1 MLRYVVV
8 AALICMAPLALAQGT
23 ADSAALAEAAS
34 KPVLAGKVDLVEGD
48 VRFFDKN
55 RRPRPPRLGDPLY
68 EGDSIVTGANGEAH
82 FNMEDGGYIGVRPN
96 TRMRIVTY
104 KAEGGP
110 DDQSMIG
117 LLEGSFRSVTG
128 WIARLGGNSYMVRTP
143 TAAIGVRGTEHEP
156 LVIPEGSKVGEP
168 GTYERVH
175 VGETVIQTPQG
186 AVNVRPD
193 HAGFAP
199 HRGAVRP
206 RVLDRVP
213 DFFRLTRNEGRFTGL
228 HERVH
233 AQLDQRREERRQFIE
248 QRRKPQLDQRGERK
262 SAVEQRQEQRKL
274 PQEQRRRPKTEDE
287 RVAEEQRRERLQKQ
301 REERREQAQKTR
313 LEREQKQRELQE
325 RRRAAAEKQGARR
338 GTKAEEHEK
347 QGRARKAD

>member
-1 MLRYVVV
+1 VLRYIVV
-8 AALICMAPLALAQGT
+8 AAFSCMAPLALAQGT

-34 KPVLAGKVDLVEGD
+34 TPVLAGKVDLVEGD

-55 RRPRPPRLGDPLY
+55 RRPRQPKLGDPLY

-96 TRMRIVTY
+96 TRMRIVNY

-110 DDQSMIG
+110 DDQSVIG

-128 WIARLGGNSYMVRTP
+128 WIARLGGKSYMVRTP
-143 TAAIGVRGTEHEP
+143 TATIGVRGTEHEP

-168 GTYERVH
+168 GTYDRVH
-175 VGETVIQTPQG
+175 LGETVIQTPQG
-186 AVNVRPD
+186 ALNVRPD
-193 HAGFAP
+193 QAGFVP

-206 RVLDRVP
+206 RVLARVP
-213 DFFRLTRNEGRFTGL
+213 DFFRPTRNEGRFAGL

-233 AQLDQRREERRQFIE
+233 ARLEQRLEERRQFIE
-248 QRRKPQLDQRGERK
+248 QRRKPQLERRGERK
-262 SAVEQRQEQRKL
+262 PAVEQRQEQRKL
-274 PQEQRRRPKTEDE
+274 QQEQRRGPKTEDG
-287 RVAEEQRRERLQKQ
+287 RVIEEQRRERMQKQ

-325 RRRAAAEKQGARR
+325 RRRAAAEKQAAKRGA
-338 GTKAEEHEK
+338 KAEEHEK
-347 QGRARKAD
+347 HKRARKAD

>member
-8 AALICMAPLALAQGT
+8 AAFICTAPLALAQGT

-55 RRPRPPRLGDPLY
+55 RRRRLPRLGDPLY
-68 EGDSIVTGANGEAH
+68 EGESIATGTNGEVH
-82 FNMEDGGYIGVRPN
+82 LGMEDGGYIGVRPN
-96 TRMRIVTY
+96 TKMRIVSY

-110 DDQSMIG
+110 DDRSVIG

-128 WIARLGGNSYMVRTP
+128 WIAKLGGNSDMVRTP
-143 TAAIGVRGTEHEP
+143 TATIGVRGTEHEP
-156 LVIPEGSKVGEP
+156 LVIPEGSKAGEP
-168 GTYERVH
+168 GTYDRVH
-175 VGETVIQTPQG
+175 LGEAVIRTPQG

-193 HAGFAP
+193 QAGFVP
-199 HRGAVRP
+199 RRGAVRP

-213 DFFRLTRNEGRFTGL
+213 DFFRPTRNEGRFAGL

-262 SAVEQRQEQRKL
+262 PAAEQRQEQRKL
-274 PQEQRRRPKTEDE
+274 RQE
-287 RVAEEQRRERLQKQ
+287 RREGLQKQ
-301 REERREQAQKTR
+301 REERREQAQKAR
-313 LEREQKQRELQE
+313 LERALK
-325 RRRAAAEKQGARR
+325 G
-338 GTKAEEHEK
+338 
-347 QGRARKAD
+347 D